1 MKIFDLLYNYMNRD
15 KMIFC
20 EQSRKTKRN
29 AVNLH
34 WYSTKREDKIENFG
48 DYLSVVVCREV
59 AKQKGIDIDKSLNKT
74 KHLYAIG
81 SIIFYGFQ
89 VATIWGSGLLH
100 EAKKFRTPNIYKLD
114 IRAVRGPMTR
124 ASLIKNG
131 FSVPQIYGDP
141 AILMPL
147 FYTPRKLP
155 LKDYVVIAHKNI
167 SLDIEKDKVVNILT
181 DDYSRTIDEI
191 VNSKLVISGSLHGI
205 IIAESY
211 GVPAILMY
219 NISDP
224 TDGDLF
230 KYKDWYYSTGRKEF
244 PMVHSISE
252 ALQTKPPELPDLSK
266 MQEDIMQAFPAD
278 LWE

>member
-1 MKIFDLLYNYMNRD
+1 MKIFDLLYDYINRD

-29 AVNLH
+29 VVNLH
-34 WYSTKREDKIENFG
+34 WYSTKREDKFENFG

-59 AKQKGIDIDKSLNKT
+59 AKKNGIDIDAHLNKT

-81 SIIFYGFQ
+81 SIIFYGLQ
-89 VATIWGSGLLH
+89 EATIWGSGLLH
-100 EAKKFRTPNIYKLD
+100 EAKKSRTPKIYKLD

-131 FSVPQIYGDP
+131 FSVPEIYGDP

-155 LKDYVVIAHKNI
+155 LKDYVVIAHKNT

-181 DDYSRTIDEI
+181 DDYNRTIDEI

-211 GVPAILMY
+211 GVPAILM
-219 NISDP
+219 SSVLDP

-230 KYKDWYYSTGRKEF
+230 KYKDWYYSTGRKNF
-244 PMVHSISE
+244 PIVHSISE
-252 ALQTKPPELPDLSK
+252 ALQTKPLELPDLSK
-266 MQEDIMQAFPAD
+266 MQENIMQAFPAD
-278 LWE
+278 LWN